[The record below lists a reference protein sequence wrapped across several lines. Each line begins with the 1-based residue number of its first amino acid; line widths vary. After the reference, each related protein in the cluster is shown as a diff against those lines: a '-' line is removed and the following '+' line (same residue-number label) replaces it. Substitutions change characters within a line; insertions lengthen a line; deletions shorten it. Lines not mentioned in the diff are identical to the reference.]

1 MAWRFFI
8 VLLGHWANYLYFL
21 FVKAKVSAMFYRK
34 WELIPTN
41 KKILTYIAEKQ
52 RHWTQSISRGFS
64 NETFAQ
70 NNKEKS
76 TVLSTLQWFYQYLYL
91 CISCLFQR
99 GEDGKGSPSLHCYV
113 PCLSWRIQQIR
124 RWSIF
129 INISQYFSIFLRIF
143 SFIVTIIFRC
153 NGKIQKVARETWRKS
168 PNQVIWW
175 LLFLIF
181 GQN

>member
-1 MAWRFFI
+1 MYALLQNLHLKLCSACMAWRFFI

-99 GEDGKGSPSLHCYV
+99 GEDGKGSPSLHRYD
-113 PCLSWRIQQIR
+113 PCLSWRLQQIR

-129 INISQYFSIFLRIF
+129 IDIFENIFFYSDLYF
-143 SFIVTIIFRC
+143 
-153 NGKIQKVARETWRKS
+153 
-168 PNQVIWW
+168 
-175 LLFLIF
+175 
-181 GQN
+181 

>member
-1 MAWRFFI
+1 MLCFI
-8 VLLGHWANYLYFL
+8 ESESWFQPIRKYLLTLPRNKDTEHRAFL
-21 FVKAKVSAMFYRK
+21 EAFLMRHLLKIIRRNRQYYRHC
-34 WELIPTN
+34 N
-41 KKILTYIAEKQ
+41 A
-52 RHWTQSISRGFS
+52 
-64 NETFAQ
+64 
-70 NNKEKS
+70 
-76 TVLSTLQWFYQYLYL
+76 WFYQYLYL